1 MLSGLTP
8 KKVLLTSVTHAN
20 RTRLEFSFR
29 KSRKALFDKEWRD
42 GSSRSRAHALLN
54 RLWAG
59 LFYRAL
65 NSGKSESGGV
75 LTARARPASL
85 LTARCRHLELR
96 AVRSASAHG
105 TPTWGVDTDLSYW
118 DL

>member
-1 MLSGLTP
+1 MIIMLSGLTP
-8 KKVLLTSVTHAN
+8 QKVLLTRVTHAN

-59 LFYRAL
+59 LFYRAI
-65 NSGKSESGGV
+65 NSGKRESGGV
-75 LTARARPASL
+75 LNS
-85 LTARCRHLELR
+85 
-96 AVRSASAHG
+96 
-105 TPTWGVDTDLSYW
+105 
-118 DL
+118 